1 MPGKLKNV
9 EIFQAGTRKGKPYS
23 EQDLDDIV
31 NNFKQFSTG
40 PKAILKPSMVIGH
53 EEDQELLDNTGIP
66 KMGAP
71 ERIWKESI
79 PCKWCNKSGKMFVG
93 GEKIVCPCCEGAGV
107 RKVLK
112 ADFAGVP
119 NKIAHLI
126 DSGAY
131 DAVSAEIYDEN
142 GLPEGVPARGKA
154 LRRVAILGGELPHVK
169 SLDNYLKV
177 TDYSEFGEDRQAIRE
192 IFRVTEVRNNR
203 DGTFT
208 TFAET
213 TMPLQD
219 GSSRETISH
228 NISEMM
234 KSGHAQDQA
243 VAASLKKAGKSNQY
257 DEGSSMGR
265 DEIIQKL
272 VEQGGVAEQLANM
285 TDDQLAMVYKIC
297 CGQGGDQDMGENPES
312 ANLDTIEPTPDD
324 EDGAKQFASRV
335 HRFMGYGRK
344 KFGERFQKHYE
355 EGESVHGKNEKG
367 QLAALGMGF
376 EGRSKY
382 ESANHAE
389 EGADS
394 DTPSLQK
401 KFQKPEGEMKQFSEQ
416 TIQRLV
422 DAAVGTA
429 LAKIEAKLNPA
440 AERVDRFMEETRR
453 STIAQFCERLQQQG
467 KISPAEMERITDN
480 QGRVIKPNLYDRLMR
495 ADAVAVVHKF
505 SEKGKTKQLTE
516 LDLQMQELEARPAF
530 KFGERVKSSS
540 GAVAKGAFAADPN
553 AITDDEER
561 KIGEFYESFAERFPR
576 LNSKGER
583 FGAKDILA
591 GYKAAK
597 KHDPDLTPEQY
608 LDAA

>member
-31 NNFKQFSTG
+31 HNFNQFSVG

-71 ERIWKESI
+71 ERLWKETI

-93 GEKIVCPCCEGAGV
+93 GERIACPCCEGAGV

-119 NKIAHLI
+119 DKIAHLI

-131 DAVSAEIYDEN
+131 DAVSAEIYDEH

-169 SLDNYLKV
+169 SLDNYLEV
-177 TDYSEFGEDRQAIRE
+177 TDYSEFGEDRQVIRE
-192 IFRVTEVRNNR
+192 IFQVTKVRNNR

-213 TMPLQD
+213 TMPLQE
-219 GSSRETISH
+219 GSSRETISQ

-234 KSGHAQDQA
+234 KSGHPQDQA

-257 DEGSSMGR
+257 DEGSMGR

-272 VEQGGVAEQLANM
+272 VEKGGVAEQLANM
-285 TDDQLAMVYKIC
+285 TDDQLAMVYKLC
-297 CGQGGDQDMGENPES
+297 CGQGDDQEMGENPEN
-312 ANLDTIEPTPDD
+312 ADLDQVEPTPDD
-324 EDGAKQFASRV
+324 HDGSQQLSERIKK
-335 HRFMGYGRK
+335 FMAYGKK
-344 KFGERFQKHYE
+344 KFGENFYE

-389 EGADS
+389 EGAAS

-416 TIQRLV
+416 TIRRLV

-429 LAKIEAKLNPA
+429 LRKIEAKLNPA

-467 KISPAEMERITDN
+467 KISPAEMERITDSH
-480 QGRVIKPNLYDRLMR
+480 GRVIKPNLYDRLMR
-495 ADAVAVVHKF
+495 ADAVSVVHKF
-505 SEKGKTKQLTE
+505 SEKGKLKELTE

-530 KFGERVKSSS
+530 KFGERVKS
-540 GAVAKGAFAADPN
+540 GAAGLAGKTVAADPN
-553 AITDDEER
+553 AISDDDEH
-561 KIGEFYESFAERFPR
+561 KLGEFYESFAEKFPKR
-576 LNSKGER
+576 NSKGEA
-583 FGAKDILA
+583 FGAKDLVA

-597 KHDPDLTPEQY
+597 KYNPDLTPEEY
-608 LDAA
+608 LNAA